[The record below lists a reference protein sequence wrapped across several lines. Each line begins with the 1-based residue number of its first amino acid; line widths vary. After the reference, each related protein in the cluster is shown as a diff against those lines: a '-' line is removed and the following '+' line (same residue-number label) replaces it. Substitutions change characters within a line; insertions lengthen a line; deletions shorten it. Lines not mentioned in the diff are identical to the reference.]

1 MKNMLLALLIIA
13 AGVMAGCTPVQPPA
27 AEEEVTTEEF
37 SEEEV
42 VVESDDGM
50 DPEEARLRQGDGY
63 MMNLVD
69 NYTMPIADGDTEA
82 TPDQVLTDSAGKEYK
97 IVDHIGPETPQE

>member
-1 MKNMLLALLIIA
+1 MKNMLLALLLLA
-13 AGVMAGCTPVQPPA
+13 AGAMSGCTPVQPPA
-27 AEEEVTTEEF
+27 ADEEVTAEY
-37 SEEEV
+37 SDEEV

-50 DPEEARLRQGDGY
+50 DPEEAKLRQGDGY

-69 NYTMPIADGDTEA
+69 NYTMPVADGDAEA

-97 IVDHIGPETPQE
+97 IVDHIGPDTPQQ